1 MPKRWNTNDFKA
13 SNATIHMGDAMT
25 DMLKQQIN
33 GKAPTDYVISARRRT
48 GSLMARASARR
59 HRRTRRRKR

>member
-1 MPKRWNTNDFKA
+1 MPKRRNTNDFKA
-13 SNATIHMGDAMT
+13 YGATIHMGGAMT

-48 GSLMARASARR
+48 GSLML
-59 HRRTRRRKR
+59 